1 MRRSAEVKDTL
12 LHFDEVFSAADLE
25 GFARIITQ
33 EADESVAPTPVTG
46 QKVESGG

>member
-12 LHFDEVFSAADLE
+12 LHFYEVFSVPDLE

-33 EADESVAPTPVTG
+33 EADESVLVIG